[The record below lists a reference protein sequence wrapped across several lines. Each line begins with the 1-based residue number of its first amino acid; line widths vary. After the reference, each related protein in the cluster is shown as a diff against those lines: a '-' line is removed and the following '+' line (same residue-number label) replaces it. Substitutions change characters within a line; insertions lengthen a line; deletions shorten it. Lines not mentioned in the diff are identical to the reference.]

1 MARMPKC
8 SGPTAWTRGVS
19 RPLGFC
25 STKPFLAL
33 AGGAD
38 RRRGMGF
45 SFQEEGCCILNPKGR
60 VGKERDFF
68 AQLTPIPRS
77 LCKGGRKRL
86 LYRLGRRVVHLRYFH
101 AAPSLRITRHATL
114 P

>member
-25 STKPFLAL
+25 STKPFVAL

-77 LCKGGRKRL
+77 FRVAAAADPRARPGAV
-86 LYRLGRRVVHLRYFH
+86 RLGGTVTKR
-101 AAPSLRITRHATL
+101 RITAT
-114 P
+114 

>member
-33 AGGAD
+33 AVGAD

-68 AQLTPIPRS
+68 AQLTPIPRGFVARGA
-77 LCKGGRKRL
+77 KHGVAD
-86 LYRLGRRVVHLRYFH
+86 GRRGPPIGLIGVPPDPS
-101 AAPSLRITRHATL
+101 AASICASC
-114 P
+114 

>member
-19 RPLGFC
+19 WPLGFC

-68 AQLTPIPRS
+68 AQLTPIPRFF
-77 LCKGGRKRL
+77 G
-86 LYRLGRRVVHLRYFH
+86 
-101 AAPSLRITRHATL
+101 TL
-114 P
+114 PRIRGLAQAPFAQEPPLPRVMRRCRTRQDENS

>member
-68 AQLTPIPRS
+68 AQLIPIPR
-77 LCKGGRKRL
+77 CKRSRARVAAVFARHGPVQQTDL
-86 LYRLGRRVVHLRYFH
+86 LPLFQGSFRVSQ
-101 AAPSLRITRHATL
+101 PS
-114 P
+114 

>member
-25 STKPFLAL
+25 STKPFVAL

-68 AQLTPIPRS
+68 AQLTPIPR
-77 LCKGGRKRL
+77 LFGALPRIWEL
-86 LYRLGRRVVHLRYFH
+86 AQALFDLDPPF
-101 AAPSLRITRHATL
+101 PSAVL
-114 P
+114 PPPEE

>member
-19 RPLGFC
+19 WPLGFC

-68 AQLTPIPRS
+68 AQLTPIPRWKRPRARAPASES
-77 LCKGGRKRL
+77 LDPAGSLAGP
-86 LYRLGRRVVHLRYFH
+86 VVE
-101 AAPSLRITRHATL
+101 A
-114 P
+114 